1 MNIRTAVTILL
12 RQLFFLRLCFFF
24 VDFCSSRVLAV
35 EGFGGL
41 AIDGDNSLYE
51 QQSTELE
58 VVLKFPPKARGW
70 AGRHTLRIV
79 TAPNVMS
86 NNRISSVRVE
96 CEGREDIEV
105 GTPVYG
111 STTIDVTVNVPT
123 VGFMIIVR

>member
-1 MNIRTAVTILL
+1 MPRIVYDLGE
-12 RQLFFLRLCFFF
+12 
-24 VDFCSSRVLAV
+24 SV

-51 QQSTELE
+51 QQNTDLE
-58 VVLKFPPKARGW
+58 VVLKFPAKAKGW

-79 TAPNVMS
+79 TAPNVRS
-86 NNRISSVRVE
+86 NNNRISSVRVE